1 MKLVFNEAT
10 TLKNSTLKNDLELC
24 EKYGYD
30 GIEIRLDKLKEFLA
44 SYTVDDLKQFFAFH
58 RLKPYAFNA
67 LEFITFRDEEGF
79 GQILRDLQ
87 FLCEIGQQIGCK
99 TVIAV
104 PTFDVG
110 DYTKSEIKAE
120 TVRVLR
126 ELAEFSEPYGVKI
139 AFEFCGY
146 PNCSVNT
153 FTQAYEIVKAVESSQ
168 VGLVLDCFHFHA
180 MNSQLEDLQAADP
193 TDIFVFHID
202 DCEDFPVGALRDRH
216 RVWPGDGAIDLD
228 GILRTLQSIGYN
240 DMASI
245 ELFRPEYWQWEA
257 EAAIQTGKIKMENV
271 LRRYFEIERV

>member
-1 MKLVFNEAT
+1 M
-10 TLKNSTLKNDLELC
+10 
-24 EKYGYD
+24 
-30 GIEIRLDKLKEFLA
+30 
-44 SYTVDDLKQFFAFH
+44 
-58 RLKPYAFNA
+58 
-67 LEFITFRDEEGF
+67 
-79 GQILRDLQ
+79 
-87 FLCEIGQQIGCK
+87 
-99 TVIAV
+99 
-104 PTFDVG
+104 
-110 DYTKSEIKAE
+110 
-120 TVRVLR
+120 LR

-153 FTQAYEIVKAVESSQ
+153 FTQAYEIVKAVDSSQ